1 MALIFHLT
9 YKDVWKAAKVA
20 GEYAAPSLAEEGFI
34 HCSRDIPQLL
44 KVAAR
49 LYPGETGLMVLDVDL
64 GKLKSPV
71 KREPSRSGEI
81 YPHIYGMLNTEAVMR
96 ERDLQLGANGVHFV
110 AD

>member
-1 MALIFHLT
+1 
-9 YKDVWKAAKVA
+9 
-20 GEYAAPSLAEEGFI
+20 
-34 HCSRDIPQLL
+34 
-44 KVAAR
+44 
-49 LYPGETGLMVLDVDL
+49 MVLDVDL